1 MFVIKKEDKMLNKT
15 FRLPEG
21 LAERLERIAKEEH
34 ISMNNLVVQC
44 CEYALGEMRTE
55 ASPKE

>member
-21 LAERLERIAKEEH
+21 LAERLERIAS
-34 ISMNNLVVQC
+34 IS
-44 CEYALGEMRTE
+44 
-55 ASPKE
+55 P